1 MRRSRSTSLS
11 DDVLGTLAG
20 DLDCQVGTVLG
31 AGASCTFDVTT
42 TIDPGDFGDSVDNIF
57 TAHASDDENNDASD
71 TEDATVTF
79 SDELPTITVDKTV
92 DPGSVPETSGGD
104 VTYTYTVTND
114 SDEAVT
120 ITSLSDDVLGTLA
133 GDLDCQVGTVL
144 GAGASCTFDVTTTID
159 PGDFGDSVD
168 NIFTAHASDD
178 ENNDASDTEDATVT
192 FSDELPTIT
201 VDKTVDPGSV
211 PETSGGD
218 VTYTYTVTN
227 DSDEA
232 VTITSLSDDVLGTL
246 AGDLDCQ
253 VGTVLGAGASC
264 TFDVTTTID
273 PGDFGDS
280 VDNIFTAH
288 ASDDENNDASDTEDA
303 TVTFSDE
310 LPTITV
316 DKTVDP
322 GSVPETSGGDVTY
335 TYTVTN
341 DSDEAVTITSLSDDV
356 LGTLAGDL
364 DCQVGTVLGAGAS
377 CTFDVTTTIDPGDF
391 GDSVDNIFTAHA
403 SDDENN
409 DASDTEDAT
418 VTFSDELP
426 TITVDKTVDPG
437 SVPETSGG
445 DVTYTYTVTND
456 SDEAVTITRCPMTCS
471 ARSPA
476 TWTARWARCWA
487 RVPRA
492 PSTSPPRST
501 PVTSATAWTTSSPPT
516 PPTTRTT
523 TPPTP
528 RTPPS
533 PSPTSCRRSRST
545 RPWTR
550 ARSRRPPVA
559 TSPTPTR

>member
-232 VTITSLSDDVLGTL
+232 VTIDV
-246 AGDLDCQ
+246 
-253 VGTVLGAGASC
+253 
-264 TFDVTTTID
+264 
-273 PGDFGDS
+273 
-280 VDNIFTAH
+280 
-288 ASDDENNDASDTEDA
+288 
-303 TVTFSDE
+303 
-310 LPTITV
+310 
-316 DKTVDP
+316 
-322 GSVPETSGGDVTY
+322 
-335 TYTVTN
+335 
-341 DSDEAVTITSLSDDV
+341 AV
-356 LGTLAGDL
+356 
-364 DCQVGTVLGAGAS
+364 
-377 CTFDVTTTIDPGDF
+377 
-391 GDSVDNIFTAHA
+391 
-403 SDDENN
+403 
-409 DASDTEDAT
+409 
-418 VTFSDELP
+418 
-426 TITVDKTVDPG
+426 
-437 SVPETSGG
+437 
-445 DVTYTYTVTND
+445 
-456 SDEAVTITRCPMTCS
+456 R
-471 ARSPA
+471 
-476 TWTARWARCWA
+476 
-487 RVPRA
+487 
-492 PSTSPPRST
+492 
-501 PVTSATAWTTSSPPT
+501 
-516 PPTTRTT
+516 
-523 TPPTP
+523 
-528 RTPPS
+528 
-533 PSPTSCRRSRST
+533 
-545 RPWTR
+545 
-550 ARSRRPPVA
+550 
-559 TSPTPTR
+559 